1 MCVSTTVRLVQAVL
15 PLLVQ
20 ILAASAGS
28 ATPRRR
34 KNGLLSSAR
43 STEFPEPLSK
53 VDVLETLSVSMN
65 AMYFSLFVHYGF
77 RKCYAARPIS
87 P

>member
-34 KNGLLSSAR
+34 KNGLLS
-43 STEFPEPLSK
+43 TEFPEPLSK
-53 VDVLETLSVSMN
+53 VNVLETLSVSMN
-65 AMYFSLFVHYGF
+65 AMYFSF
-77 RKCYAARPIS
+77 AARSIS